1 MDVASGRDFL
11 AGEADDLAV
20 LADGFAP
27 GDGADSDLVTEADAA
42 IRGED
47 GAVELVILTW
57 QEGPGGDGDVV
68 FRAQVDGDSG
78 ERCGWHEADSAIE
91 KGTRSR

>member
-1 MDVASGRDFL
+1 MDVAAGRDVF

-20 LADGFAP
+20 LADGLTL
-27 GDGADSDLVTEADAA
+27 GDGADGDLVTEADAP

-47 GAVELVILTW
+47 GAVELVFLTG

-68 FRAQVDGDSG
+68 FRAQVDGDPG
-78 ERCGWHEADSAIE
+78 ERRGWHETDPAAED
-91 KGTRSR
+91 GTR